1 MYLDKKKALLEYW
14 IYSNFI
20 LMVSVFFLLFVIV
33 NASKYVI
40 EVVKTKLY
48 LLIQFYSTSY
58 IYVTV
63 FFQTY
68 LFSDFLQI
76 PLIVAWLLKD
86 EWLYIDWVMW
96 CYIHAIMWLN
106 NGLWFIGNSSEGF
119 SSLTFEP
126 CCFTSSSP

>member
-76 PLIVAWLLKD
+76 PLIVA
-86 EWLYIDWVMW
+86 
-96 CYIHAIMWLN
+96 
-106 NGLWFIGNSSEGF
+106 
-119 SSLTFEP
+119 
-126 CCFTSSSP
+126 